1 MFSDEI
7 RQQQVAPSDILVSYD
22 VKALFTNVP
31 VDETIQYLVDKA
43 FANNWFN
50 EVYGLDL
57 TKNNLIEMLEIATRH
72 QLFQFDGQLYQQ
84 IDGVAMGSPLGPLM
98 ANALMCSVEER
109 LKTQGKIPDY
119 YKRYVDDTLS
129 RTTSISEAESFH
141 QILNDAHPSLS
152 FTMEVQTNGQLPFL
166 GMLLTKDET
175 SISTSVYHKLTDSGL
190 LLHYHS
196 HTDKRYKTG
205 LIKTMLYRAKR
216 LSSSPQSFSLECNR
230 FFSTFVQLKYPEAVV
245 KSIITNFLK
254 EIARYGV
261 SDAPIQDNNPLRR
274 GANDSINII

>member
-7 RQQQVAPSDILVSYD
+7 RQQQEAPFDILVSYD

-57 TKNNLIEMLEIATRH
+57 TKNNLIELLEIATKH

-84 IDGVAMGSPLGPLM
+84 IDGVAMGSPLGPFM

-109 LKTQGKIPDY
+109 LETQEKIPDY

-129 RTTSISEAESFH
+129 RATSISETESFH
-141 QILNDAHPSLS
+141 QILNDAHSSLS
-152 FTMEVQTNGQLPFL
+152 FTMEVQTNGQLSFL

-175 SISTSVYHKLTDSGL
+175 GISTSVYHKPTDSGL

-216 LSSSPQSFSLECNR
+216 LSSSLQSFSLECDR
-230 FFSTFVQLKYPEAVV
+230 IFSTFVQQKRLL
-245 KSIITNFLK
+245 SQSL
-254 EIARYGV
+254 
-261 SDAPIQDNNPLRR
+261 PI
-274 GANDSINII
+274 S